1 MSHTTK
7 ERFLAE
13 RPPRPK
19 RAAPP
24 PFEEPDLIWDEWTGP
39 ASAQVRF
46 QSRWGWLTAAVG
58 PAEAFRITGL
68 RIGYPKPE
76 AATPSVPARQG
87 QTQTRSKPLR
97 PPAKRRRAS

>member
-1 MSHTTK
+1 MAN
-7 ERFLAE
+7 RQ
-13 RPPRPK
+13 PRRQRVK
-19 RAAPP
+19 SPP
-24 PFEEPDLIWDEWTGP
+24 PEESDFIWDEWTGP

-58 PAEAFRITGL
+58 PVEAFGITGL
-68 RIGYPKPE
+68 RIGSPQPE

-87 QTQTRSKPLR
+87 QTKTRSKPLR